1 MKTGVEKDI
10 FWSET
15 VSGFREPGGTSPL
28 DIYIM
33 IFICIFHLDPA
44 QYCAVLANIA
54 LLEQHTIL
62 LNSPLLQRLLL
73 LFWSF

>member
-15 VSGFREPGGTSPL
+15 ESGFREPGAVHPHQ
-28 DIYIM
+28 DIFIM

-54 LLEQHTIL
+54 LLE
-62 LNSPLLQRLLL
+62 
-73 LFWSF
+73 

>member
-54 LLEQHTIL
+54 LLE
-62 LNSPLLQRLLL
+62 
-73 LFWSF
+73 

>member
-1 MKTGVEKDI
+1 MKTDVEKYI

-15 VSGFREPGGTSPL
+15 VSGFREPVGTSPL
-28 DIYIM
+28 RYTYIM

-54 LLEQHTIL
+54 LLE
-62 LNSPLLQRLLL
+62 
-73 LFWSF
+73 

>member
-15 VSGFREPGGTSPL
+15 ESGFRELRAVHPHQ

-33 IFICIFHLDPA
+33 IFICIFHLDPLA
-44 QYCAVLANIA
+44 QYCAVLANTA
-54 LLEQHTIL
+54 LLT
-62 LNSPLLQRLLL
+62 
-73 LFWSF
+73 

>member
-15 VSGFREPGGTSPL
+15 VSGFREPGGTPPL
-28 DIYIM
+28 RYIYRDIH
-33 IFICIFHLDPA
+33 CSFHLDPA

-54 LLEQHTIL
+54 LLE
-62 LNSPLLQRLLL
+62 
-73 LFWSF
+73 